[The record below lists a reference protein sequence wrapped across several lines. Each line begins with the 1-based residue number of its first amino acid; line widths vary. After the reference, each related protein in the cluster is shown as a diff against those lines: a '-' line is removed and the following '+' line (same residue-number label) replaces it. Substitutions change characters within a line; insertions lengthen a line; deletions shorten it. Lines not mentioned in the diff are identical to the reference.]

1 MKKTHKIIGILLVA
15 MLTIGA
21 SAITASAAVIGD
33 GYSVYGIGLGW
44 FLIGAVIV
52 IAIVAWAVQITKA
65 ALKPLVPILVIVF
78 IAGLCLQGIEVAEE
92 PAEITPDVT
101 WSVSAVCGTDDV
113 TVDNDARTITAL
125 VWADVDLEVINGTDD
140 AAWVTITDDPLI
152 NFTVSPSMEVGISE
166 TTQQATTRCIV
177 NNPDK
182 TFTEDATSYDLFADA
197 SGGEYKDLKWTAD
210 GTDEYEDRLCTVTIG
225 SSETVQLQIIWLD
238 DGLSQCEAGETE
250 TFTISLGGIT
260 YTMTV
265 IVSALT

>member
-1 MKKTHKIIGILLVA
+1 MHKISGI
-15 MLTIGA
+15 MLIVILALIA
-21 SAITASAAVIGD
+21 SATTVSAAVIGD
-33 GYSVYGIGLGW
+33 GYSVYGIGVGW
-44 FLIGAVIV
+44 FLIIAVIV
-52 IAIVAWAVQITKA
+52 VFVIAWAMQITKA
-65 ALKPLVPILVIVF
+65 AIKPFTPILIIVF
-78 IAGLCLQGIEVAEE
+78 IIGLCLQGIDVAEE
-92 PAEITPDVT
+92 PAEITPGIT

-125 VWADVDLEVINGTDD
+125 IWADVDLEVINGTDD
-140 AAWVTITDDPLI
+140 ALWVTITDDPLI
-152 NFTVSPSMEVGISE
+152 NFTVSPSMEIGVSE

-177 NNPDK
+177 NNADK

-225 SSETVQLQIIWLD
+225 GSETVQLQIIWLD

-250 TFTISLGGIT
+250 VFTIGIGGVT
-260 YTMTV
+260 YTLTV